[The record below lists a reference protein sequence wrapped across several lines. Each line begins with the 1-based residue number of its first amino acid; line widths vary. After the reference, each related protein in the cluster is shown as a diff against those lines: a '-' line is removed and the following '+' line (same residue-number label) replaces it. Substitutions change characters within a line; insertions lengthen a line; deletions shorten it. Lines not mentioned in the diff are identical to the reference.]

1 MEKEKEIIFCKSG
14 GCSAKLGA
22 GLLKHV
28 LEKLPKKE
36 DPDLLVGFDASD
48 DAAVYRLSEDLAIV
62 QTLDFFP
69 PMVKDPYTFGQIAA
83 ANSVSDIYAMG
94 GEVRTALNIVCFP
107 EKMDLNILGKILQGG
122 ADKVHEAGG
131 VLAGGHSIADEGIR
145 YGLSVTGVVDP
156 RKVLQNNTCEPGDV
170 LLLTKPLGVGIVTA
184 ADRVKQASKAAMNK
198 AVHSMTMLNKYA
210 AEALKP
216 FHPHAC
222 TDVTGF
228 GLLGHLLEMLDGR
241 CSAKLSMNG
250 IPYIGEAWT
259 YAADFLLT
267 GAGQKNR
274 NFVGDRVVFHGV
286 PFPMEEIL
294 FDPQT
299 SGGLLVAISAEHAA
313 AALQAV
319 QKSGLQCGLIGRVTE
334 RQDPLITIAR

>member
-1 MEKEKEIIFCKSG
+1 
-14 GCSAKLGA
+14 
-22 GLLKHV
+22 
-28 LEKLPKKE
+28 
-36 DPDLLVGFDASD
+36 
-48 DAAVYRLSEDLAIV
+48 
-62 QTLDFFP
+62 
-69 PMVKDPYTFGQIAA
+69 
-83 ANSVSDIYAMG
+83 
-94 GEVRTALNIVCFP
+94 
-107 EKMDLNILGKILQGG
+107 
-122 ADKVHEAGG
+122 
-131 VLAGGHSIADEGIR
+131 
-145 YGLSVTGVVDP
+145 
-156 RKVLQNNTCEPGDV
+156 
-170 LLLTKPLGVGIVTA
+170 
-184 ADRVKQASKAAMNK
+184 
-198 AVHSMTMLNKYA
+198 MTMLNKYA